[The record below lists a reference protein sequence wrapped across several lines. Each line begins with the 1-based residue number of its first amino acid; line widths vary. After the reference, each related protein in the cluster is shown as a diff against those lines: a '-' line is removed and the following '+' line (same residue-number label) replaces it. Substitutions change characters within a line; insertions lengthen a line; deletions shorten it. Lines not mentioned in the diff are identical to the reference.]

1 MNKNFL
7 TTTLLS
13 LALFSLNLSAS
24 NCSTGF
30 CMIDLASINNQ
41 KIEKEKIEENK
52 EFNKITINDDSEN
65 YSIRMI
71 DNIETIVF
79 ADDDYRM
86 TEDELLEYELTQLAK
101 TVEENMNSSL
111 PQSEYYCEENL
122 KVVILEESEHLYT
135 CA

>member
-7 TTTLLS
+7 TTTVLS
-13 LALFSLNLSAS
+13 LALFSLNLLAS

-30 CMIDLASINNQ
+30 CMIDLGSIDNQ
-41 KIEKEKIEENK
+41 KIEKKEENK
-52 EFNKITINDDSEN
+52 EFKKITINDDSEN

-86 TEDELLEYELTQLAK
+86 TEDELLEYELSQLAK
-101 TVEENMNSSL
+101 TVEENINSSL
-111 PQSEYYCEENL
+111 PQSEYYCEDNL